1 MLWHLLLLLALG
13 HAAEYGADV
22 SFPIHHLGLKDGP
35 LGDRKAIYEDYM
47 DGCRKFYGSKG
58 DRCDVSEQER
68 VQMSLRQA
76 QSMVV
81 SQNADEATYTRSY
94 FLMKILLQNY
104 TSTGFMKI
112 RAPSGVRELLTDYW
126 EKNKENKKLEQW
138 PVGNI
143 YTNHWSSPTYVASV
157 EDTTLHGGGLALKEA
172 IWDAAK
178 STVEQWTGME
188 LKPISQY
195 GIRVYTEGS
204 ILNPHVDRLPLV
216 SSCIVN
222 VAQDVDEPWPL
233 EIYDREGNAVNVTME
248 PGDMV
253 LYESHSLIH
262 GRPFPLKGRYFAN
275 IFIHFE
281 PTGRKLS
288 DVGDDY
294 LEELDDFFPPY
305 IISGSPEA
313 ENWKLRNPH
322 GWKLS
327 SPSAAQVNRP
337 EGHAAAANGDIARLA
352 AIAKKNRKMLHAKD
366 TNGWQPIHE
375 AARAGHLE
383 VVQMLLEH
391 DVDINAR
398 THGGKGASPL
408 YVAIESLSESHPVA
422 KFLLENGA
430 INIEPEL

>member
-1 MLWHLLLLLALG
+1 
-13 HAAEYGADV
+13 
-22 SFPIHHLGLKDGP
+22 
-35 LGDRKAIYEDYM
+35 
-47 DGCRKFYGSKG
+47 
-58 DRCDVSEQER
+58 
-68 VQMSLRQA
+68 
-76 QSMVV
+76 
-81 SQNADEATYTRSY
+81 
-94 FLMKILLQNY
+94 MKIQ
-104 TSTGFMKI
+104 
-112 RAPSGVRELLTDYW
+112 APSRVRELLTDYW
-126 EKNKENKKLEQW
+126 EKNKDNKKLEQW

-143 YTNHWSSPTYVASV
+143 YTNHWVSPTYIASV
-157 EDTTLHGGGLALKEA
+157 EDPSLRGGGLALKEA

-195 GIRVYTEGS
+195 GIRIYTEGS

-288 DVGDDY
+288 DDGDGY
-294 LEELDDFFPPY
+294 LDELDDFFPPY
-305 IISGSPEA
+305 IIPDSPEA
-313 ENWKLRNPH
+313 KNWKLRNPQ
-322 GWKLS
+322 GWKFS
-327 SPSAAQVNRP
+327 SPSAAQVNSP
-337 EGHAAAANGDIARLA
+337 EGHAAAATGDLTTLA
-352 AIAKKNRKMLHAKD
+352 AIAKKNRKLLHAKD
-366 TNGWQPIHE
+366 ANGWQPIHE
-375 AARAGHLE
+375 AARGGHLE
-383 VVQMLLEH
+383 VVQLLLEH

-398 THGGKGASPL
+398 THGGKGGSPL
-408 YVAIESLSESHPVA
+408 NVAIESLSENHPVA
-422 KFLLENGA
+422 KFLSENGA